1 MSSRQMAY
9 HTPDISFGG
18 NASLHHLTEIIS
30 HRVGIIKAKI
40 SSFGNL

>member
-30 HRVGIIKAKI
+30 HKYGRCKLNYHK
-40 SSFGNL
+40 L